1 MKTPPR
7 FLAILPAVVVMIH
20 GLHASEPSISS
31 RPFGTAPDGQKVILY
46 TLTNA
51 KGAVATISNYGGIVT
66 SLTMPDR
73 NGVYGDIVLGY
84 DSLAKYV
91 RDSPYFGCLVGRY
104 GNRIAKGKF
113 TLDGRDYTLAA
124 NNIGNALHGGLKG
137 FDKVVWEATPKV
149 TAQGPSLKLTY
160 VSQDGEEGYPGT
172 LEVSA
177 TYTLTNKNELKLVY
191 RATTDKDTVVNLTHH
206 SYFNLAGQ
214 GNGTILDHVLT
225 LDSSRYT
232 PVDKTLIPTGKIAP
246 VKGTPLD
253 FRKPTPIGTR
263 IDAKDEQLRFAG
275 GYDHNWV
282 ADKTFPGTLT
292 VVAKIKDPG
301 SGRVMEVLST
311 EPAVQFYSGNFL
323 DGTLK
328 GKGGK
333 VYLHR
338 GGFCLEPQHYPDS
351 PNHGNFPS
359 TVLKPG
365 QTYRNTIVYRFSA
378 EKLSG
383 SQ

>member
-1 MKTPPR
+1 MLNAAT
-7 FLAILPAVVVMIH
+7 
-20 GLHASEPSISS
+20 PSITVK
-31 RPFGTAPDGQKVILY
+31 PFGKLSDGQAADLY
-46 TLTNA
+46 TLTN
-51 KGAVATISNYGGIVT
+51 KNGAVTTISNYGGTVT

-73 NGVYGDIVLGY
+73 NGKFSDVVLGFS
-84 DSLAKYV
+84 SLDKYV
-91 RDSPYFGCLVGRY
+91 KDSPYFGALIGRY
-104 GNRIAKGKF
+104 GNRIAKGEF
-113 TLDGRDYTLAA
+113 SLDGKNYKLAT

-160 VSQDGEEGYPGT
+160 TSKDGEEGYPGT
-172 LEVSA
+172 LKVTA

-232 PVDKTLIPTGKIAP
+232 PVDKTLIPTGKIAT

-253 FRKPTPIGTR
+253 FRKPTPIGAH
-263 IDAKDEQLRFAG
+263 IDAKDEQLKFAG
-275 GYDHNWV
+275 GYDHNFV
-282 ADKTFPGTLT
+282 ADKLFPGTLT
-292 VVAKIKDPG
+292 RIAKVEEPK

-311 EPAVQFYSGNFL
+311 EPAVQFYAGNFL

-333 VYLHR
+333 VYAYR

-351 PNHGNFPS
+351 PNHKNFPT
-359 TVLKPG
+359 TVLKRG
-365 QTYRNTIVYRFSA
+365 ETYKNTIIYRFSTSPA
-378 EKLSG
+378 TCTVTTG
-383 SQ
+383 S